1 MRVAMEDLRL
11 DELRLICS
19 GKISALIGEG
29 ISIHGIETLCLRNGS
44 TACSSIGDTVRN
56 GGRKLVAPHRVEV
69 RKNGIAGSSV
79 GAG

>member
-29 ISIHGIETLCLRNGS
+29 ISIHGIETLCLRNGM
-44 TACSSIGDTVRN
+44 N
-56 GGRKLVAPHRVEV
+56 G
-69 RKNGIAGSSV
+69 
-79 GAG
+79 